1 MEQGS
6 WYTVYYLVSYPL
18 YLYYYNINQYY
29 TRIRYWSMYYVQC
42 NVQPSDCNHSR
53 DSSVEWARREHG
65 IHWAGMHV
73 IQYPLYIPYNHTVT
87 QPTTSITLM
96 SIVIMFINDYKY
108 FSLLA
113 IEYIH

>member
-1 MEQGS
+1 MKWIYTGGIGMEQGS

-18 YLYYYNINQYY
+18 YLYYYNFNTV

-73 IQYPLYIPYNHTVT
+73 IQYPLYIPFPPAPLLLLV
-87 QPTTSITLM
+87 PDTL
-96 SIVIMFINDYKY
+96 I
-108 FSLLA
+108 L
-113 IEYIH
+113 